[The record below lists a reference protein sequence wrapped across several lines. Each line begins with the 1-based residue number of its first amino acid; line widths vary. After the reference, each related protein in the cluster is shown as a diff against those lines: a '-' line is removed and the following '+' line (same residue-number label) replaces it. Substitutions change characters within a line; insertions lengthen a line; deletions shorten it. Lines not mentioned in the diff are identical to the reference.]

1 MRILGASITKQFIS
15 FCETLI
21 LGKIESVL
29 PTFFSSDMRNRFCH
43 TVGFIHFR
51 FSFKRLFSS
60 DLLILHRQQSILIF
74 FNPVNEFS
82 TCSGT
87 MAAKYL
93 VSFFVNGCE
102 LGATKSMSN
111 PKIKLPPAFFPA
123 MYFVGKQ

>member
-1 MRILGASITKQFIS
+1 
-15 FCETLI
+15 
-21 LGKIESVL
+21 
-29 PTFFSSDMRNRFCH
+29 MRNRFCH

-51 FSFKRLFSS
+51 FSFKDYSPVICSFGTTNN
-60 DLLILHRQQSILIF
+60 QFLIF

-87 MAAKYL
+87 MAAKSYL

-111 PKIKLPPAFFPA
+111 LK
-123 MYFVGKQ
+123 